1 MGGSGAAVMPSAT
14 EGQCILGSAFAHWLA
29 LYCLMTG
36 ALGHSP
42 CEATVRALATKAGGA
57 DS

>member
-1 MGGSGAAVMPSAT
+1 MMPSAT

-29 LYCLMTG
+29 LCSLMTG

>member
-29 LYCLMTG
+29 LCRLMTG

>member
-1 MGGSGAAVMPSAT
+1 MMPSAT
-14 EGQCILGSAFAHWLA
+14 EGQCILGSAFVHWLA
-29 LYCLMTG
+29 LCRLMTG

-42 CEATVRALATKAGGA
+42 CEATVRAVATKAGGA